1 MNGSFLKRFGE
12 KVESCEKD
20 LLAIVQIQARPPH
33 YVVQVTFN
41 ILQIHVLITWFMLIV
56 ELGPSSS
63 LERSVV
69 KTFGLG
75 IYI

>member
-1 MNGSFLKRFGE
+1 MEKGINGSFLKRFGE

-20 LLAIVQIQARPPH
+20 LLAIVQVQARPPH

-56 ELGPSSS
+56 E
-63 LERSVV
+63 
-69 KTFGLG
+69 
-75 IYI
+75 